1 MGNKLMKHVDSGPD
15 GMVLF
20 YCQEIYEPAE
30 SMKNEN
36 EIHVSIFYAK
46 HCKNVLNF
54 FFQLS

>member
-1 MGNKLMKHVDSGPD
+1 MGNKLMKHVDSGPG

-20 YCQEIYEPAE
+20 YCLKIYEPAE
-30 SMKNEN
+30 RIKKERN

-54 FFQLS
+54 FFN